1 MPHLTV
7 NYKSTRIVKSSMYSN
22 ELVKAAKQLK
32 LENFI
37 GVFPLNRL
45 PTSLKPYAK
54 PLCFIVNTDTMNL
67 PGQHW
72 IAVSYSKCGIAYA
85 FDPLGMFYPHI
96 LTSYLTKRARRVIFK
111 HCLHWLKSMN
121 TR

>member
-1 MPHLTV
+1 
-7 NYKSTRIVKSSMYSN
+7 MYSN
-22 ELVKAAKQLK
+22 DIVKAAKQLN

-45 PTSLKPYAK
+45 PNSLKPYAK

-85 FDPLGMFYPHI
+85 FDPLGMFYPHV
-96 LTSYLTKRARRVIFK
+96 LTSYLTKRARRVIFNHVTYQDPSQRTCGQ
-111 HCLHWLKSMN
+111 HCL
-121 TR
+121 R